1 MQTLVASNEK
11 QTLVPSTKSQKSQAA
26 DEAKLQHLA
35 EQQAHLEKEL
45 QSQRDQAERARL
57 EDEAKI
63 KLLSDELESLRT
75 DELQRAQKAKEHLNA
90 LAKDVSDV
98 KAQIS
103 ENSSENKTS

>member
-1 MQTLVASNEK
+1 M
-11 QTLVPSTKSQKSQAA
+11 
-26 DEAKLQHLA
+26 A

-45 QSQRDQAERARL
+45 QSQRDQAEKARV

-63 KLLSDELESLRT
+63 KSLSDELEKLRT
-75 DELQRAQKAKEHLNA
+75 DELHRAQKAKEHLNA

-103 ENSSENKTS
+103 ENSSTDQTS